1 MMTDTQNIETTG
13 MNRGL
18 LVAGAILL
26 GALIIG
32 GYAGGLFTSEG
43 GKDHELAGTARVE
56 DETLDPPRQ
65 GQVPTGVMFTERSGR
80 SVDIGEFRGEAWI
93 ASFIFTRCQGTCP
106 LMTAALKELQA
117 GLDEQGTPIKLVS
130 FTVDPEHDSPEK
142 LAEYA
147 DGYQADERWL
157 FLTAPDSVV
166 QPLALETFKLGI
178 EEGSDPKEPII
189 HSSRFVLID
198 ASGEIRGYF
207 EGRSEEGRESLMK
220 RVKVLEDRN
229 EL

>member
-1 MMTDTQNIETTG
+1 MQTNES
-13 MNRGL
+13 NRGL
-18 LVAGAILL
+18 LIAGMILVALL
-26 GALIIG
+26 IG
-32 GYAGGLFTSEG
+32 GGIVGGLFTTENPEEG
-43 GKDHELAGTARVE
+43 EIAGTARVE
-56 DETLDPPRQ
+56 GNENLDPPRY
-65 GQVPTGVMFTERSGR
+65 GQIPTSVIFTERSGR

-106 LMTAALKELQA
+106 LMTAALKELQE
-117 GLDEQGTPIKLVS
+117 GLDAQGTPVRLVS

-147 DGYQADERWL
+147 DGYEADERWL

-166 QPLALETFKLGI
+166 QPLAVETFKLGI

-207 EGRSEEGRESLMK
+207 EGRSEEGRAALMK
-220 RVKVLEDRN
+220 RVKELEKKD